1 MKNVLKYLS
10 QYKGGVILIS
20 LLTVI
25 EAVGMLL
32 LPYTMSDII
41 NIGIATGDIVYI
53 WQKGFVMLG
62 IAGVV
67 VVCQIIANKAICN
80 MRRHI
85 SSTKRRQ
92 IVDKVLRLDA
102 EQFSQFGTAGL
113 LTRSTED
120 VEQLEMGL
128 FTIPKILI
136 MLPIYF
142 IGSIVLTALK
152 SWTLALILLGATP
165 IIVLCMWLIL
175 RKQHSRY
182 EQLIECREDHNRI
195 LRERLVGIRVV
206 RSFNKDEYENT
217 KTKEALGELRDSIII
232 ANNRFN
238 VIEPLISL
246 ILNIAVVVII
256 YVAAI
261 GNNNGIVTQAGDISA
276 IVQYVLLLSSSL
288 MLIAYLMD
296 DLPWMQVSIDR
307 IEEVLAMPEGDQ
319 IEHIGHKL
327 GGNVN
332 IDKLCYSYS
341 NSQVDTLH
349 SVSMN
354 IAEGETIAILGGTG
368 SGKTTLVKVLLDLVG
383 QYRGS
388 IALGDMSYSALS
400 GSDIRENISV
410 SLQKPFIF
418 GGSIRDNITL
428 ANSNMTDE
436 QLGEIVD
443 IAQLSGFV
451 DSCELGL
458 DYILTENGGN
468 ISGGQKQRISIART
482 LAKDASV
489 YVFDDS
495 FSALDYITETN
506 LRKQLNVYL
515 QGKTQIIITQRVS
528 TAMRCDKTYVMDN
541 GALVGSGTHEQ
552 LKSTCQVYMQTCQS
566 QLGGDN

>member
-10 QYKGGVILIS
+10 QYRGGVILVS

-41 NIGIATGDIVYI
+41 NIGIATGDIAYI
-53 WQKGFVMLG
+53 WHKGFVMLG

-67 VVCQIIANKAICN
+67 VVCQLIANRAICN

-102 EQFSQFGTAGL
+102 TQFGKFGTAGL
-113 LTRSTED
+113 LTRSTD
-120 VEQLEMGL
+120 DMQSLELGL
-128 FTIPKILI
+128 FNMTPVLV

-142 IGSIVLTALK
+142 VGSIVLTAIK
-152 SWTLALILLGATP
+152 SWTLALILLGSTP
-165 IIVLCMWLIL
+165 LIL
-175 RKQHSRY
+175 LSVWLLLRGQSQRY
-182 EQLIECREDHNRI
+182 DQIDKYRDSHNLM
-195 LRERLVGIRVV
+195 LRQRMVGIRVI
-206 RSFNKDEYENT
+206 RAFNKDTHEHDNT
-217 KTKEALGELRDSIII
+217 SNELQKMTDSIIT

-238 VIEPLISL
+238 VVEPIISL
-246 ILNIAVVVII
+246 ILNIAVVVIA
-256 YVAAI
+256 YVAAVDI
-261 GNNNGIVTQAGDISA
+261 NGGGTTQAGDIAA
-276 IVQYVLLLSSSL
+276 IVQYVLLLSSAL
-288 MLIAYLMD
+288 MYMAYFMD
-296 DLPWMQVSIDR
+296 FLPWIQVSIGR
-307 IEEVLAMPEGDQ
+307 IEEVLDMPETVQ
-319 IEHIGHKL
+319 AEHIGHKL

-349 SVSMN
+349 SISMDT
-354 IAEGETIAILGGTG
+354 AEGDTIAILGGTG
-368 SGKTTLVKVLLDLVG
+368 SGKSTLVKVLLDLAG

-400 GSDIRENISV
+400 GSDIRDNISV

-436 QLGEIVD
+436 QLDEIVD

-552 LKSTCQVYMQTCQS
+552 LKSTCQVYQQTCQS